1 MKLRLI
7 WIKYY
12 LRCFVAKVFSKPQKK
27 LLSPNELIFRICG
40 EQLELFPNCRKHE
53 ILFCGDI
60 PYFQECVFCKDE
72 LVKFVNKLRN
82 C

>member
-1 MKLRLI
+1 MKLSLI

-12 LRCFVAKVFSKPQKK
+12 LRCLVARVFPKPQKVTVPK
-27 LLSPNELIFRICG
+27 RINFRICG